1 MQFKII
7 AVKHENIRKDQGSEA
22 ALTECKLIGSKRK
35 CDVMENAS
43 RVRSEFDANKRA
55 EQHVFN
61 SSNIS
66 ETNGRY
72 AKAQISKSFELPGEE
87 FEPYVA
93 ESKNSCWSKALIL
106 QYLREH
112 CNNVVYE
119 STRMRPKDD
128 DDEVGYK
135 CLQKL
140 LLKHWQEN
148 QFTVERLA
156 ILLQYVKD
164 NKTASPVCGDRPTN
178 GRCCYTSQLMTVS
191 VDFLIVLL

>member
-1 MQFKII
+1 
-7 AVKHENIRKDQGSEA
+7 
-22 ALTECKLIGSKRK
+22 
-35 CDVMENAS
+35 
-43 RVRSEFDANKRA
+43 
-55 EQHVFN
+55 VFN

-87 FEPYVA
+87 CEPYVA

-112 CNNVVYE
+112 CNNVVHE

>member
-1 MQFKII
+1 M
-7 AVKHENIRKDQGSEA
+7 
-22 ALTECKLIGSKRK
+22 
-35 CDVMENAS
+35 
-43 RVRSEFDANKRA
+43 
-55 EQHVFN
+55 FN

-112 CNNVVYE
+112 CNNVVHE

-128 DDEVGYK
+128 DEVGYK
-135 CLQKL
+135 CLQNCCWNTGRKISSL
-140 LLKHWQEN
+140 LNDL
-148 QFTVERLA
+148 QFYSNTSRITKQLPPFVA
-156 ILLQYVKD
+156 IAQPMEDVVIQV
-164 NKTASPVCGDRPTN
+164 N
-178 GRCCYTSQLMTVS
+178 
-191 VDFLIVLL
+191 